1 MTLAVEM
8 VTFDCADPA
17 RLAEFWA
24 AALETEVAGDYGDF
38 VMLARPAEGSPAL
51 SFQRVPDPTPGKNRV
66 HVDLATA
73 DRAAEVDRL
82 LGLGA
87 TLRHDQLD
95 TVPGFAWSTLA
106 DPEGN
111 EFCVSQQTSSSETG

>member
-8 VTFDCADPA
+8 VTFDCADPR

-51 SFQRVPDPTPGKNRV
+51 SFQRVPEPTPGKNRV

-73 DRAAEVDRL
+73 DRAAEVARL
-82 LGLGA
+82 IGLGA
-87 TLRHDQLD
+87 TVRYDQLG
-95 TVPGFAWSTLA
+95 TVPGFDWTTLT

-111 EFCVSQQTSSSETG
+111 EFCVSQQTGYSETG